1 MRKMI
6 VGTLLVVFLLSGCSN
21 AMADIYDNES
31 KITSDTNSFNLDGI
45 KQEINGNSYNATVEK
60 MEGMDTIWTMDVE
73 EETTVDI
80 EYDITLYNGKI
91 KVALIYPDGELTT
104 LAECISNQ
112 DNSSNSTS
120 LTLPQGEYRIKI
132 IAGENTKFDIS
143 LSITDGSFHE
153 LGL

>member
-73 EETTVDI
+73 EETTV
-80 EYDITLYNGKI
+80 EF
-91 KVALIYPDGELTT
+91 E
-104 LAECISNQ
+104 
-112 DNSSNSTS
+112 
-120 LTLPQGEYRIKI
+120 
-132 IAGENTKFDIS
+132 
-143 LSITDGSFHE
+143 
-153 LGL
+153 